1 MPGDDHPQGRLLQLL
16 GLSFGLAGAVGGTI
30 GAGILRTPGLVAA
43 QLGSAE
49 LLMAAWLVGGL
60 YAVLGAICVAEL
72 ATILPRA
79 GGWTEYAQRAFGPDL
94 GFTVGWMDWLGH
106 CAGLAWVVLTIG
118 EYTVAMAP
126 SLSIGALSIGARTI
140 AIAVLLL
147 FSLIQLLGVQAGGSS
162 LKVLSLAKALAFF
175 VLVVACFLLGG
186 DQAGAGLAGL
196 PAALPGELA
205 TGGAVG
211 GVGAAGGVLSIT
223 ALVVALQAVIT
234 TFDGWHSP
242 IYFAEEFTEPEQDLP
257 RSLIGGVLAIITI
270 YLLVNLAL
278 LHVLPLPAIAASKLP
293 VADAAQE
300 IFGSLS
306 GSFITVLALVSLLG
320 LVNATIM
327 AAPRIL
333 YGLSRDGLFSAWA
346 AQVNGGGTPIAALL
360 LTCLAAI
367 VLVLSG
373 DFTVLLG
380 IASFFYVAIYL
391 SGILALLVL
400 RWREPELPRPFR
412 AWGHP
417 LPALVVMA
425 GSLAF
430 LVAAAINDSSNSLI
444 AALLIAVSVPVHR
457 LARRLEIADV

>member
-1 MPGDDHPQGRLLQLL
+1 MPGDDPPGAGDPPRGRLLQLL
-16 GLSFGLAGAVGGTI
+16 GVSFGLAGAVGGTI

-43 QLGSAE
+43 QMGSAE
-49 LLMAAWLVGGL
+49 LLVAAWLVGGL
-60 YAVLGAICVAEL
+60 YALLGAICVAEL
-72 ATILPRA
+72 GTMLPRA
-79 GGWTEYAQRAFGPDL
+79 GGWTVYAQRAFGPDL

-118 EYTVAMAP
+118 EYTTAVAP
-126 SLSIGALSIGARTI
+126 SLPFGPRSI

-147 FSLIQLLGVQAGGSS
+147 FSLIQLLGVRAGGSS
-162 LKVLSLAKALAFF
+162 LKLLSLAKALAFM
-175 VLVVACFLLGG
+175 VLVAACFLLGG
-186 DQAGAGLAGL
+186 DPTTEDLAGL
-196 PAALPGELA
+196 PIVAP
-205 TGGAVG
+205 TGGSAPF
-211 GVGAAGGVLSIT
+211 GVLGVT
-223 ALVVALQAVIT
+223 AVVVALQAVIT

-242 IYFAEEFTEPEQDLP
+242 IYFAEEFTQPASDLP
-257 RSLIGGVLAIITI
+257 RSLIGGVVAIIAI

-306 GSFITVLALVSLLG
+306 GSFITALALLSLLG

-333 YGLSRDGLFSAWA
+333 YGLSREGLFYDWV
-346 AQVNGGGTPIAALL
+346 AQVNAGGTPIPALL

-367 VLVLSG
+367 VLVLAG
-373 DFTVLLG
+373 DFTVLLS
-380 IASFFYVAIYL
+380 IAAFLYVAIYL
-391 SGILALLVL
+391 SGIFALLVL
-400 RWREPELPRPFR
+400 RQREPNLPRPFR

-417 LPALVVMA
+417 LPALIVLA

-430 LVAAAINDSSNSLI
+430 LIAASINDTTNSLV
-444 AALLIAVSVPVHR
+444 AALLIAVSIPVHR